1 MYLLDVLR
9 ICNVFWLICSHGSI
23 PVASL
28 GVSRVLTVEE
38 IGPRGY
44 TLAIEASTAMR
55 MRESIFHFKV
65 CLALTH
71 EQRGCRGLIMP
82 LLAMTVLPVVLLH
95 LFLNRTDSLFF
106 PLGVGG
112 ICVNFIQVVN

>member
-1 MYLLDVLR
+1 MYLLDVLL
-9 ICNVFWLICSHGSI
+9 ICNVFCLIGSRGSI
-23 PVASL
+23 PVACL

-38 IGPRGY
+38 ICPRGY

-71 EQRGCRGLIMP
+71 EQRACRRLIMP
-82 LLAMTVLPVVLLH
+82 LLTMTVLPVVLLH
-95 LFLNRTDSLFF
+95 LFLNRTKSLFL